1 MNKNMVFTLCNSLLV
16 EPDSLWV
23 TCPLPRQPSASPTTP
38 ARATSSS
45 KSASRCMHNWK
56 CNFLPINPHVRVLVG
71 LVPHKT
77 EFGWVHMRCIYA
89 SFLASYNPHFGNE
102 MSTFTIYKKWST
114 IYTHASASSSHM
126 RPCFSRICGRILIS
140 YKVTLPC
147 SNRSTCCKLVFFN
160 Q

>member
-1 MNKNMVFTLCNSLLV
+1 M
-16 EPDSLWV
+16 ERDSLWV

-45 KSASRCMHNWK
+45 KSASQCMHNWK

-102 MSTFTIYKKWST
+102 MSTFTTIKWPYIKKWPT

-126 RPCFSRICGRILIS
+126 RPFSSRICGRIL
-140 YKVTLPC
+140 VTL
-147 SNRSTCCKLVFFN
+147 RIFLVAYLAEF
-160 Q
+160 